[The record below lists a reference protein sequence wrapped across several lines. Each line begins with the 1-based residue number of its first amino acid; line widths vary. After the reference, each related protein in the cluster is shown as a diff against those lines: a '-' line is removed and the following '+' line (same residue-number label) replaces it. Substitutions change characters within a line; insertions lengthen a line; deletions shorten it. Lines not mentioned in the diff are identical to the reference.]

1 MKTHEIL
8 SNQLIVFSFWW
19 LINYKNLIARRLK
32 KVSTIKETTWFYEI
46 GEAPA
51 TSAGEELL
59 RAANVNVLFSNYH
72 KI

>member
-1 MKTHEIL
+1 
-8 SNQLIVFSFWW
+8 
-19 LINYKNLIARRLK
+19 LK